1 MADDK
6 RPKLSDLKESGSIE
20 EDCDLC
26 IFLHRPEYYEPNN
39 EDLKG
44 KAEMIVAKAR
54 EGAIGSVECR
64 YEGRYMRW
72 VDSSQAAA
80 ASQDKIPW

>member
-1 MADDK
+1 MSDDK
-6 RPKLSDLKESGSIE
+6 LPKLSDLKESGALE
-20 EDCDLC
+20 EDADLV

-54 EGAIGSVECR
+54 EGSIGSVECR

-72 VDSSQAAA
+72 VDKTEPAA